1 MKTAPD
7 ADRVPPRAL
16 PSVSASLMIWGV
28 LASLM
33 SAQKSENKPVRE
45 TTVENPAHT
54 DLSQGRHPSA
64 SEREWAER
72 TLAPSLDKAP
82 EKPIGAPT
90 GTNVD
95 EHGNARFST
104 ISNAPI
110 RRLYTEADLP
120 EDWSQDRYLGYP
132 GQPPYTRG
140 IHASGYRGKL
150 FTMRQFSG
158 FASPE
163 ETNQRYKYLLEHGG
177 SGLSVAFD
185 LPTLM
190 GYDSDHPFSEG
201 EVGKCGVAIDSLEDM
216 EILFNGIDLEKIT
229 TSMTINSPASVL
241 WAMYLV
247 VAEKQGADWK
257 KISGTIQNDILKEY
271 IAQKEYIYPPA
282 PSMRLVIDTF
292 EFGSKFTP
300 RFNTISISGYH
311 IREAGSTAL
320 QELAFTIYDGV
331 EYVEWARR
339 RGLDVDEFGP
349 RLSFFFN
356 AHNDFFEEIAKY
368 RAARKIWY
376 RLMKDRFGAKQARTW
391 LMRFH
396 TQTAGVSLTAQQ
408 PMNNIA
414 RVAIQALAA
423 VLGGTQSLHTDSYDE
438 ALALP
443 TAEAARIALRTQQ
456 IIAYETGVANTIDP
470 LGGSYF
476 VEKFTLDMEKGA
488 FDYFE
493 KLDAMG
499 GMVKAIER
507 GYPQKEIAEAS
518 YQFQRAAEAREKV
531 IVGANE
537 FTIEEESPEILYIG
551 ENVAQA
557 QTAKLKALRERRSNE
572 EVTKKLEALKKAAA
586 QEPQVKPDGT
596 ISEANTMPY
605 IIEAVR
611 AYATVGEICDAL
623 RSVYGTYEETS
634 IT

>member
-1 MKTAPD
+1 MAQNKRTS
-7 ADRVPPRAL
+7 VP
-16 PSVSASLMIWGV
+16 
-28 LASLM
+28 
-33 SAQKSENKPVRE
+33 
-45 TTVENPAHT
+45 ENPIA
-54 DLSQGRHPSA
+54 DLNENRHPSE
-64 SEREWAER
+64 SEKNWAEK
-72 TLAPSLDKAP
+72 TLLPALEKAP

-90 GTNVD
+90 GVNVD
-95 EHGNARFST
+95 ERGRARFTT
-104 ISNAPI
+104 ISGAPV
-110 RRLYTEADLP
+110 RRLYTLADLP
-120 EDWSQDRYLGYP
+120 ADWNHETYLGCP
-132 GQPPYTRG
+132 GEPPFTRG
-140 IHASGYRGKL
+140 IHATGYRGKL

-163 ETNQRYKYLLEHGG
+163 ETNRRYKYLLEHGG

-190 GYDSDHPFSEG
+190 GYDSDHAASEG

-216 EILFNGIDLEKIT
+216 EILFSGIDLEKT
-229 TSMTINSPASVL
+229 TVSMTINSPASVL

-271 IAQKEYIYPPA
+271 IAQKEYIFPPA
-282 PSMRLVIDTF
+282 PSMRLVVDTF

-320 QELAFTIYDGV
+320 QELAFTLYDGI

-376 RLMKDRFGAKQARTW
+376 RVMKDRFGAKNQRTW
-391 LMRFH
+391 LLRFH
-396 TQTAGVSLTAQQ
+396 TQTAGVSLPAQQ

-414 RVAIQALAA
+414 RVALQALAA
-423 VLGGTQSLHTDSYDE
+423 VLGGTQSLHTDAYDE

-443 TAEAARIALRTQQ
+443 TEDAARIALRTQQ
-456 IIAYETGVANTIDP
+456 IIAYESGVTHTVDP

-476 VEKFTLDMEKGA
+476 LENLTLQMEKGA
-488 FDYFE
+488 FDYFS

-518 YQFQRAAEAREKV
+518 YNYQRAVEAKEKI
-531 IVGANE
+531 IVGVNE
-537 FTIEEESPEILYIG
+537 FSVQEEPPNILYID
-551 ENVAQA
+551 ESVAQQ
-557 QTAKLKALRERRSNE
+557 QTAKLKALRARRSNE
-572 EVTKKLEALKKAAA
+572 EVERRLKALKRAAA
-586 QEPQVKPDGT
+586 QEPRSAEGA
-596 ISEANTMPY
+596 ISSANTMPH

-611 AYATVGEICDAL
+611 AYATIGEICDAL
-623 RSVYGTYEETS
+623 RQVYGTYTEVSVT
-634 IT
+634 

>member
-1 MKTAPD
+1 MANQKKPYSKPQVAESPI
-7 ADRVPPRAL
+7 ADVF
-16 PSVSASLMIWGV
+16 
-28 LASLM
+28 
-33 SAQKSENKPVRE
+33 E
-45 TTVENPAHT
+45 
-54 DLSQGRHPSA
+54 GRHPSDG
-64 SEREWAER
+64 EKQWAEKM
-72 TLAPSLDKAP
+72 LAPTLEKAP
-82 EKPIGAPT
+82 EKTMRAPPD
-90 GTNVD
+90 TNLD
-95 EHGNARFST
+95 DPRHARFST
-104 ISNAPI
+104 ISNVPI
-110 RRLYTEADLP
+110 RRLYTPADLP
-120 EDWSQDRYLGYP
+120 ADWSYEKYLGFP
-132 GQPPYTRG
+132 GQPPHARG
-140 IHASGYRGKL
+140 IHSTGYRGKL
-150 FTMRQFSG
+150 WTMRMFSG

-163 ETNQRYKYLLEHGG
+163 ETNKRYKYLLENGG
-177 SGLSVAFD
+177 GGLSVAFD

-190 GYDSDHPFSEG
+190 GYDSDHPASEG

-216 EILFNGIDLEKIT
+216 EILFDGIDLEKTT

-331 EYVEWARR
+331 EYVEGAGR

-376 RLMKDRFGAKQARTW
+376 RLMKDRFGAKNARTW

-396 TQTAGVSLTAQQ
+396 TQTTRVSLPAKN
-408 PMNNIA
+408 PMKNIA
-414 RVAIQALAA
+414 SFALRALAA

-443 TAEAARIALRTQQ
+443 TEEAVRIALRTQQ
-456 IIAYETGVANTIDP
+456 IIAHESGVAQTVDP

-493 KLDAMG
+493 NIEAMG
-499 GMVKAIER
+499 GMVKAIEG

-518 YQFQRAAEAREKV
+518 HQYQRAAEAKEK
-531 IVGANE
+531 ITVGVND
-537 FTIEEESPEILYIG
+537 FVIEEESPRILYIDETG
-551 ENVAQA
+551 ARQ
-557 QTAKLKALRERRSNE
+557 QTAKLKALRERRSND
-572 EVTKKLEALKKAAA
+572 EVRRRLEALKEAAA
-586 QEPQVKPDGT
+586 REPKAGTDGN
-596 ISEANTMPY
+596 ISPANTMPY
-605 IIEAVR
+605 IVDAVR
-611 AYATVGEICDAL
+611 AYATVGEICEAL
-623 RSVYGTYEETS
+623 REVYGTYTEVSVT
-634 IT
+634 

>member
-1 MKTAPD
+1 MPEKKPPKPQIAESPI
-7 ADRVPPRAL
+7 ADVF
-16 PSVSASLMIWGV
+16 
-28 LASLM
+28 
-33 SAQKSENKPVRE
+33 E
-45 TTVENPAHT
+45 
-54 DLSQGRHPSA
+54 GRHPSD
-64 SEREWAER
+64 SEKAWAEKI
-72 TLAPSLDKAP
+72 LAPTLEKSP
-82 EKPIGAPT
+82 EKPIGAPS
-90 GTNVD
+90 GVNLD
-95 EHGNARFST
+95 EHGNARFTT
-104 ISNAPI
+104 ISGTPV
-110 RRLYTEADLP
+110 RRLYTRADLP
-120 EDWSQDRYLGYP
+120 EDWSTEKYLGYP
-132 GQPPYTRG
+132 GQAPYTRG

-177 SGLSVAFD
+177 GGLSVAFD

-190 GYDSDHPFSEG
+190 GYDSDHPASEG

-216 EILFNGIDLEKIT
+216 EILFSGIDLEKT
-229 TSMTINSPASVL
+229 TVSMTINSPASIL

-292 EFGSKFTP
+292 EFGSKFVP
-300 RFNTISISGYH
+300 KWNTISISGYH

-320 QELAFTIYDGV
+320 QELAFTVYDGV
-331 EYVEWARR
+331 EYVEWAKR
-339 RGLDVDEFGP
+339 RGLDVDDFGP

-408 PMNNIA
+408 PKNNIA

-423 VLGGTQSLHTDSYDE
+423 VLGGTQSLHTDSFDE

-456 IIAYETGVANTIDP
+456 IIAYESGVTNTVDP

-476 VEKFTLDMEKGA
+476 LENLTLDMEKGA
-488 FDYFE
+488 LDYFE
-493 KLDAMG
+493 KLDSMG
-499 GMVKAIER
+499 GIVKAIER

-518 YQFQRAAEAREKV
+518 YHYQRAVEAREKV
-531 IVGANE
+531 IVGVND
-537 FTIEEESPEILYIG
+537 FVIEEESPNILYID
-551 ENVAQA
+551 ETVARQ
-557 QTAKLKALRERRSNE
+557 QSAKLKTLRSRRSSE
-572 EVTKKLEALKKAAA
+572 EVQRRLNHLKKAAA
-586 QEPQVKPDGT
+586 QE
-596 ISEANTMPY
+596 
-605 IIEAVR
+605 
-611 AYATVGEICDAL
+611 
-623 RSVYGTYEETS
+623 
-634 IT
+634 

>member
-1 MKTAPD
+1 MAPKK
-7 ADRVPPRAL
+7 P
-16 PSVSASLMIWGV
+16 
-28 LASLM
+28 
-33 SAQKSENKPVRE
+33 ENQPATE
-45 TTVENPAHT
+45 ATVTNPALR
-54 DLSQGRHPSA
+54 DIEENRHPSA
-64 SEREWAER
+64 SERDWAER
-72 TLAPSLDKAP
+72 TLAPAIDKAP

-90 GTNVD
+90 GTSVD
-95 EHGNARFST
+95 DDGNARFST
-104 ISNAPI
+104 ISNVPI

-120 EDWSQDRYLGYP
+120 EDWSYERYLGYP
-132 GQPPYTRG
+132 GQAPYTRG
-140 IHASGYRGKL
+140 IHASGYRGKM

-190 GYDSDHPFSEG
+190 GYDSDHPFAEG

-257 KISGTIQNDILKEY
+257 NISGTIQNDILKEY

-476 VEKFTLDMEKGA
+476 VEKFTLDMEKGT

-518 YQFQRAAEAREKV
+518 YQFQRSAEAREKI

-537 FTIEEESPEILYIG
+537 FTIEEESPNILYIDDS
-551 ENVAQA
+551 VAKA
-557 QTAKLKALRERRSNE
+557 QSAKLKALRARRSND
-572 EVTKKLEALKKAAA
+572 EVTRRLDALKKAAA
-586 QEPQVKPDGT
+586 QTPQVKADGT
-596 ISEANTMPY
+596 TSEANTMPF
-605 IIEAVR
+605 IVEAVR

-623 RSVYGTYEETS
+623 RTVYGTYEETS

>member
-1 MKTAPD
+1 M
-7 ADRVPPRAL
+7 ADQSNKKKSQGAL
-16 PSVSASLMIWGV
+16 AEDPVSEIF
-28 LASLM
+28 
-33 SAQKSENKPVRE
+33 E
-45 TTVENPAHT
+45 
-54 DLSQGRHPSA
+54 GRHPSQ
-64 SEREWAER
+64 SEKDWAGQ
-72 TLAPSLDKAP
+72 TLSPALQRSP
-82 EKPIGAPT
+82 EKPIGAAS
-90 GTNVD
+90 GTNLD
-95 EHGNARFST
+95 ENGQARFTT
-104 ISNAPI
+104 ISGVPI
-110 RRLYTEADLP
+110 RRLYTQADLP
-120 EDWSQDRYLGYP
+120 ADWNYEQYLNYP
-132 GQPPYTRG
+132 GQPPYSRG
-140 IHASGYRGKL
+140 IHASGYRGRL
-150 FTMRQFSG
+150 WTMRQFSG

-163 ETNQRYKYLLEHGG
+163 ETNERYKYLLAHGG
-177 SGLSVAFD
+177 GGLSVAFD

-190 GYDSDHPFSEG
+190 GYDSDHPASEG

-216 EILFNGIDLEKIT
+216 EILFSGIDLEKT
-229 TSMTINSPASVL
+229 TVSMTINSPASVL

-356 AHNDFFEEIAKY
+356 SHNDFFEEIAKF

-376 RLMKDRFGAKQARTW
+376 RLMKDRFGAKQQRTW

-456 IIAYETGVANTIDP
+456 IIAYESGVAQTVDP

-476 VEKFTLDMEKGA
+476 VEKFTLDMENGA
-488 FDYFE
+488 FDYFD
-493 KLDAMG
+493 KLDALG
-499 GMVKAIER
+499 GMVKAIEA

-518 YQFQRAAEAREKV
+518 YQFQRAVEAKEKI
-531 IVGANE
+531 IVGVND
-537 FTIEEESPEILYIG
+537 FSIEEQQPETLYIG
-551 ENVAQA
+551 EGVGRHQSE
-557 QTAKLKALRERRSNE
+557 KLKKLRATRDNDEVRRR
-572 EVTKKLEALKKAAA
+572 LDALKHAAA
-586 QEPQVKPDGT
+586 QSPEQPQDGR
-596 ISEANTMPY
+596 ISQANTMPY
-605 IIEAVR
+605 IVDCVR

-623 RSVYGTYEETS
+623 RAVYGTYEEVN

>member
-1 MKTAPD
+1 M
-7 ADRVPPRAL
+7 AD
-16 PSVSASLMIWGV
+16 
-28 LASLM
+28 
-33 SAQKSENKPVRE
+33 QKSTRDL
-45 TTVENPAHT
+45 VESPIH
-54 DLSQGRHPSA
+54 DVFEGRSPSQ
-64 SEREWAER
+64 SEKQWAEK
-72 TLAPSLDKAP
+72 TLGSTLEKAP

-90 GTNVD
+90 GVNLD
-95 EHGNARFST
+95 EHGHARFTT
-104 ISNAPI
+104 ISGMPI
-110 RRLYTEADLP
+110 RRLYTKADLP
-120 EDWSQDRYLGYP
+120 EDWDYDHYLGYP

-216 EILFNGIDLEKIT
+216 EILFNGIDLEKT
-229 TSMTINSPASVL
+229 TVSMTINSPASVL

-282 PSMRLVIDTF
+282 PSMRLVVDTF
-292 EFGSKFTP
+292 EFGSRFTP

-320 QELAFTIYDGV
+320 QELAFTLYDGV
-331 EYVEWARR
+331 EYVEWAVR
-339 RGLDVDEFGP
+339 RGLEVDEFGP

-376 RLMKDRFGAKQARTW
+376 KVMTHRFAAKNARTA

-396 TQTAGVSLTAQQ
+396 TQTAGVSLPAQQ

-414 RVAIQALAA
+414 RVALQALAA
-423 VLGGTQSLHTDSYDE
+423 VLGGTQSLHTDAYDE

-443 TAEAARIALRTQQ
+443 TEDAARIALRTQQ
-456 IIAYETGVANTIDP
+456 IIAYESGVTQTVDP

-476 VEKFTLDMEKGA
+476 LERLTLDMEKGA
-488 FDYFE
+488 FEYFE

-507 GYPQKEIAEAS
+507 AYPQKEIAESS
-518 YQFQRAAEAREKV
+518 YQYQRAAEAREKV
-531 IVGANE
+531 IVGVNE
-537 FTIEEESPEILYIG
+537 FTIQEEPPEILYID
-551 ENVAQA
+551 ETVARQ
-557 QTAKLKALRERRSNE
+557 QTQKLKALRERRSND
-572 EVTKKLEALKKAAA
+572 EVRRCLDALKKAAA
-586 QEPQVKPDGT
+586 QEPQAGSNGNV
-596 ISEANTMPY
+596 SSANTMPY
-605 IIEAVR
+605 IVDAVR
-611 AYATVGEICDAL
+611 AYATVGEICEAL
-623 RSVYGTYEETS
+623 REVYGTYTEVS

>member
-1 MKTAPD
+1 MSEMKKKLTAESP
-7 ADRVPPRAL
+7 
-16 PSVSASLMIWGV
+16 VSDV
-28 LASLM
+28 F
-33 SAQKSENKPVRE
+33 E
-45 TTVENPAHT
+45 
-54 DLSQGRHPSA
+54 GRHPSE
-64 SEREWAER
+64 SEKQWAES
-72 TLAPSLDKAP
+72 TLAKTLEKAP
-82 EKPIGAPT
+82 EKPIGAAT

-95 EHGNARFST
+95 ENGHARFTT
-104 ISNAPI
+104 ISAKPV
-110 RRLYTEADLP
+110 RRLYTPADLP
-120 EDWSQDRYLGYP
+120 EDWSYEKYLGYP

-140 IHASGYRGKL
+140 IHASGYRGRL
-150 FTMRQFSG
+150 WTMRQFSG

-163 ETNQRYKYLLEHGG
+163 ETNQRYKELLSHGAG
-177 SGLSVAFD
+177 GLSVAFD

-190 GYDSDHPFSEG
+190 GYDSDHAFSEG

-216 EILFNGIDLEKIT
+216 EILFNGIDLEHT
-229 TSMTINSPASVL
+229 TVSMTINSPASIL
-241 WAMYLV
+241 WAMYLA
-247 VAEKQGADWK
+247 VAEKQGADLK

-356 AHNDFFEEIAKY
+356 SHNDFFEEIGKF

-376 RLMKDRFGAKQARTW
+376 RLMKDRFGAKQERTR

-408 PMNNIA
+408 PLNNIA

-443 TAEAARIALRTQQ
+443 TADAARISLRTQQ
-456 IIAYETGVANTIDP
+456 IIAYESGVAQTVDP
-470 LGGSYF
+470 LAGSYF
-476 VEKFTLDMEKGA
+476 VERMTLDMEQGA
-488 FDYFE
+488 FDYFD
-493 KLDAMG
+493 KLDALG
-499 GMVKAIER
+499 GMVKAIEK
-507 GYPQKEIAEAS
+507 GYPQKEVAESS
-518 YQFQRAAEAREKV
+518 YQFQRATEAKEK
-531 IVGANE
+531 ITVGAND
-537 FTIEEESPEILYIG
+537 FIIEEQPPEILYID
-551 ENVAQA
+551 ESVRHA
-557 QTAKLKALRERRSNE
+557 QTDKLRVLKKRRNNEDVRRALD
-572 EVTKKLEALKKAAA
+572 ALKKAAA
-586 QEPQVKPDGT
+586 EEPKAGKDGN
-596 ISEANTMPY
+596 ISPVNTMPL
-605 IIEAVR
+605 ILNAVK

-623 RSVYGTYEETS
+623 REVYGTYEES
-634 IT
+634 AFA

>member
-1 MKTAPD
+1 M
-7 ADRVPPRAL
+7 ADTKRTDKQVAKAGPPARADVAHATVQE
-16 PSVSASLMIWGV
+16 S
-28 LASLM
+28 
-33 SAQKSENKPVRE
+33 PVAD
-45 TTVENPAHT
+45 VFS
-54 DLSQGRHPSA
+54 DRHPSR
-64 SEREWAER
+64 SERKWAESALAR
-72 TLAPSLDKAP
+72 TLEKAP
-82 EKPIGAPT
+82 EKPIGAPS
-90 GTNVD
+90 GINLD
-95 EHGNARFST
+95 EHGRARYST
-104 ISNAPI
+104 ISGYPV
-110 RRLYTEADLP
+110 RRLYTQADLP
-120 EDWSQDRYLGYP
+120 EDWKYDDYLGYP

-163 ETNQRYKYLLEHGG
+163 ETNERYKYLLTHGG
-177 SGLSVAFD
+177 TGLSVAFD

-190 GYDSDHPFSEG
+190 GYDSDHPCSEG

-216 EILFNGIDLEKIT
+216 EILFNGIDLENVT
-229 TSMTINSPASVL
+229 TSMTINSGASVL

-247 VAEKQGADWK
+247 VAEKQKADWT

-356 AHNDFFEEIAKY
+356 AHSDFFEELAKY

-376 RLMKDRFGAKQARTW
+376 RLMKDRFGATHDRTR
-391 LMRFH
+391 LLRFH

-414 RVAIQALAA
+414 RVAIQAMAA
-423 VLGGTQSLHTDSYDE
+423 VLGGTQSLHTDAHDE

-443 TAEAARIALRTQQ
+443 TADAARIALRTQQ
-456 IIAYETGVANTIDP
+456 IIAYETGVAQTIDP

-476 VEKFTLDMEKGA
+476 LERLTLDMEKGA
-488 FDYFE
+488 FDYFD

-518 YQFQRAAEAREKV
+518 YQYQRAVEKREKV
-531 IVGANE
+531 IVGVND
-537 FTIEEESPEILYIG
+537 FTIEEESPTILYIDDSV
-551 ENVAQA
+551 EKR
-557 QTAKLKALRERRSNE
+557 QTDKLKNLRQRRSND
-572 EVTKKLEALKKAAA
+572 EVRRRLDALKIAAA
-586 QEPQVKPDGT
+586 QEPQVKADGT
-596 ISEANTMPY
+596 ISDANTMPY

-623 RSVYGTYEETS
+623 RDVYGTYEEAS

>member
-1 MKTAPD
+1 MADQLKKTKNID
-7 ADRVPPRAL
+7 Q
-16 PSVSASLMIWGV
+16 ST
-28 LASLM
+28 LAES
-33 SAQKSENKPVRE
+33 PV
-45 TTVENPAHT
+45 T
-54 DLSQGRHPSA
+54 DVFQDRHPSP
-64 SEREWAER
+64 SERQWAEK
-72 TLAPSLDKAP
+72 TLGPTLEKSP
-82 EKPIGAPT
+82 EKPIGAAS
-90 GTNVD
+90 GVNLD
-95 EHGNARFST
+95 EHGNARFTT
-104 ISNAPI
+104 ISGVPI
-110 RRLYTEADLP
+110 RCLYTQADLP
-120 EDWSQDRYLGYP
+120 EDWNYDQYLNFP
-132 GQPPYTRG
+132 GQAPYTRG
-140 IHASGYRGKL
+140 IHSSGYRGKL

-163 ETNQRYKYLLEHGG
+163 ETNERYKYLLAHGG
-177 SGLSVAFD
+177 GGLSVAFD

-190 GYDSDHPFSEG
+190 GYDSDHAASEG

-216 EILFNGIDLEKIT
+216 EILFGGIDLEKT
-229 TSMTINSPASVL
+229 TVSMTINSPASVL

-356 AHNDFFEEIAKY
+356 SHNDFFEEIAKF
-368 RAARKIWY
+368 RASRKIWY
-376 RLMKDRFGAKQARTW
+376 RLMKDRFGAKQQRTM

-414 RVAIQALAA
+414 RVAVQALAA

-443 TAEAARIALRTQQ
+443 TQEAARIALRTQQ
-456 IIAYETGVANTIDP
+456 IIAYESGVTQTVDP

-476 VEKFTLDMEKGA
+476 VEKLTLDMEKGA
-488 FDYFE
+488 FEYFD

-499 GMVKAIER
+499 GMVKAIEN

-518 YQFQRAAEAREKV
+518 YQYQRAVEAREKV
-531 IVGANE
+531 IVGAND
-537 FTIEEESPEILYIG
+537 FVIEEEPPHTLYID
-551 ENVAQA
+551 ESVAQR
-557 QTAKLKALRERRSNE
+557 QTEKLKKLRARRDNNE
-572 EVTKKLEALKKAAA
+572 VRRRLDALKHAAA
-586 QEPQVKPDGT
+586 QEPVVPKDGNV
-596 ISEANTMPY
+596 SQANTMPY
-605 IIEAVR
+605 IIDCVR
-611 AYATVGEICDAL
+611 AYATVGEICHAL
-623 RSVYGTYEETS
+623 REVYGTYEEVS

>member
-1 MKTAPD
+1 MPD
-7 ADRVPPRAL
+7 QQVR
-16 PSVSASLMIWGV
+16 VSASPISDV
-28 LASLM
+28 T
-33 SAQKSENKPVRE
+33 EN
-45 TTVENPAHT
+45 
-54 DLSQGRHPSA
+54 RHPSDC
-64 SEREWAER
+64 EKKWGEK
-72 TLAPSLDKAP
+72 TLLPALEKLS
-82 EKPIGAPT
+82 EKPIGAAT
-90 GTNVD
+90 GINLD
-95 EHGNARFST
+95 ESGHARFTT
-104 ISNAPI
+104 ISGVPI
-110 RRLYTEADLP
+110 RRLYTPADLP
-120 EDWSQDRYLGYP
+120 ENWDYEQDLGYP
-132 GQPPYTRG
+132 GRPPYTRG
-140 IHASGYRGKL
+140 IHATGYRGKL

-190 GYDSDHPFSEG
+190 GYDSDHRASEG
-201 EVGKCGVAIDSLEDM
+201 EVGKCGVAIDSLQDM
-216 EILFNGIDLEKIT
+216 EILFDGIDLEKT
-229 TSMTINSPASVL
+229 TVSMTINSPASVL

-247 VAEKQGADWK
+247 VAEQQGADWK

-271 IAQKEYIYPPA
+271 IAQKEYIYPPQ
-282 PSMRLVIDTF
+282 PSMRLVVDTL

-311 IREAGSTAL
+311 IREAGSTAR
-320 QELAFTIYDGV
+320 QELAFTLYDGI

-339 RGLDVDEFGP
+339 RGLDVDDFGP

-376 RLMKDRFGAKQARTW
+376 RSMKDRFGAKNERSW

-396 TQTAGVSLTAQQ
+396 TQTAGVSLPAQQ

-414 RVAIQALAA
+414 RVALQALAA
-423 VLGGTQSLHTDSYDE
+423 VLGGTQSLHTDAYDE

-443 TAEAARIALRTQQ
+443 TEEAARIALRTQQ
-456 IIAYETGVANTIDP
+456 IIAYESGVTQTTDP

-476 VEKFTLDMEKGA
+476 LESLTLQMEKGA
-488 FDYFE
+488 LDYFD

-518 YQFQRAAEAREKV
+518 YQYQRAVEAKEKI
-531 IVGANE
+531 IVGVNE
-537 FTIEEESPEILYIG
+537 FTVEEETPHTLYID
-551 ENVAQA
+551 ESVARQ
-557 QTAKLKALRERRSNE
+557 QSAKLKTLRASRSND
-572 EVTKKLEALKKAAA
+572 EVRRKLDALKKAAA
-586 QEPQVKPDGT
+586 QEPVAGPNT
-596 ISEANTMPY
+596 NISPANTMPY
-605 IIEAVR
+605 IVDAVR

-623 RSVYGTYEETS
+623 RGVYGTYTETG

>member
-1 MKTAPD
+1 MSGT
-7 ADRVPPRAL
+7 
-16 PSVSASLMIWGV
+16 PS
-28 LASLM
+28 
-33 SAQKSENKPVRE
+33 KPLVA
-45 TTVENPAHT
+45 ENPMA
-54 DLSQGRHPSA
+54 DVAQERHPSA
-64 SEREWAER
+64 RENDWVENTLTPTLEKSPER
-72 TLAPSLDKAP
+72 
-82 EKPIGAPT
+82 PIGAAS
-90 GTNVD
+90 GVNIEKD
-95 EHGNARFST
+95 GYARFTT
-104 ISNAPI
+104 ISGTPV
-110 RRLYTEADLP
+110 RRLYTQADLP
-120 EDWSQDRYLGYP
+120 ADWDSAIHLGQP
-132 GQPPYTRG
+132 GQPPFTRS
-140 IHASGYRGKL
+140 IHANGYRGKL

-163 ETNQRYKYLLEHGG
+163 ETNQRYRYLLEQGG
-177 SGLSVAFD
+177 GGLSVAFD

-190 GYDSDHPFSEG
+190 GYDSDHPASEG

-216 EILFNGIDLEKIT
+216 EVLFSGIDLEKT
-229 TSMTINSPASVL
+229 TVSMTINSPASVL

-257 KISGTIQNDILKEY
+257 KISGTLQNDILKEY

-282 PSMRLVIDTF
+282 PSMRLVVDTF

-320 QELAFTIYDGV
+320 QELAFTLYDGI

-376 RLMKDRFGAKQARTW
+376 RVMKDRFGAKNPRTW

-396 TQTAGVSLTAQQ
+396 TQTAGVSLPAQQ
-408 PMNNIA
+408 PMNNISRA
-414 RVAIQALAA
+414 AIQALAA
-423 VLGGTQSLHTDSYDE
+423 VLGGTQSLHTDGYDE

-443 TAEAARIALRTQQ
+443 TEEAARIALRTQQ
-456 IIAYETGVANTIDP
+456 IIAHESGVTQTVDP

-476 VEKFTLDMEKGA
+476 LETLTLAMEKGA
-488 FDYFE
+488 FDYFG

-518 YQFQRAAEAREKV
+518 YQYQRAVEAKEKI
-531 IVGANE
+531 IVGVNE
-537 FTIEEESPEILYIG
+537 FTVEEDAPSTLYID
-551 ENVAQA
+551 ESVATSQA
-557 QTAKLKALRERRSNE
+557 AKLKALRARRSNE
-572 EVTKKLEALKKAAA
+572 DVRRCLGALRKAAA
-586 QEPQVKPDGT
+586 QEPKAGT
-596 ISEANTMPY
+596 HGVSPANTMPY

-611 AYATVGEICDAL
+611 TYATVGEICEAL
-623 RSVYGTYEETS
+623 REVFGTYTEVS
-634 IT
+634 IA

>member
-1 MKTAPD
+1 MSEFREKQAVK
-7 ADRVPPRAL
+7 AGGNGGKAL
-16 PSVSASLMIWGV
+16 AESAISDV
-28 LASLM
+28 F
-33 SAQKSENKPVRE
+33 E
-45 TTVENPAHT
+45 
-54 DLSQGRHPSA
+54 GRTPSA
-64 SEREWAER
+64 AEKSWAGT
-72 TLAPSLDKAP
+72 TLEKTLEKAP
-82 EKPIGAPT
+82 EKPIGAAS
-90 GTNVD
+90 GTNLD
-95 EHGNARFST
+95 EHGKARFTT
-104 ISNAPI
+104 ISGHPVH
-110 RRLYTEADLP
+110 RLYTPADLP
-120 EDWSQDRYLGYP
+120 SDWNYDEYLGYP
-132 GQPPYTRG
+132 GQPPFTRG
-140 IHASGYRGKL
+140 IHATGYRGKL
-150 FTMRQFSG
+150 WTMRQFSG

-163 ETNQRYKYLLEHGG
+163 ETNERYKYLLAHGG
-177 SGLSVAFD
+177 TGLSVAFD

-216 EILFNGIDLEKIT
+216 EILFNGIDLENVT

-247 VAEKQGADWK
+247 VAERQGADWK

-282 PSMRLVIDTF
+282 PSMRLVVDTF
-292 EFGSKFTP
+292 EFGSKVVP
-300 RFNTISISGYH
+300 RWNTISISGYH

-320 QELAFTIYDGV
+320 QELAFTLYDGV

-376 RLMKDRFGAKQARTW
+376 KVMKDRFGARQARTW

-396 TQTAGVSLTAQQ
+396 TQTAGVSLPAQQ

-423 VLGGTQSLHTDSYDE
+423 VLGGTQSLHCDAYDE

-456 IIAYETGVANTIDP
+456 IIAYESGMAQTIDP
-470 LGGSYF
+470 LAGSYF
-476 VEKFTLDMEKGA
+476 VERFTLDMEKGT
-488 FDYFE
+488 FDYFD

-499 GMVKAIER
+499 GMVNAIER
-507 GYPQKEIAEAS
+507 GYPQKEIAESS
-518 YQFQRAAEAREKV
+518 YQYQRAVEAREK
-531 IVGANE
+531 IVVGVNE
-537 FTIEEESPEILYIG
+537 FAIEEEAPKILYID
-551 ENVAQA
+551 ETIRNQ
-557 QTAKLKALRERRSNE
+557 QTAKLKRLRQQRSND
-572 EVTKKLEALKKAAA
+572 EVRRHLDALKRAAEK
-586 QEPQVKPDGT
+586 EPVVPADGSL
-596 ISEANTMPY
+596 SEANTMRY
-605 IIEAVR
+605 IVDAVR
-611 AYATVGEICDAL
+611 AYATVGEICHAL
-623 RSVYGTYEETS
+623 RQVYGTYEETS